1 MTLNYN
7 YGLKLSLQA
16 RFRTDFFFFLI
27 PHVSLYV
34 ICRRELNANEENMVS
49 VSFSFWAL
57 LLLHN
62 HWYTSLN
69 RARTAEENS

>member
-1 MTLNYN
+1 MDLNSAC
-7 YGLKLSLQA
+7 KLDSGQIQDRL
-16 RFRTDFFFFLI
+16 FFFFLI